1 MRARLPIGRVLT
13 SAGLLVKEKAFVKQT
28 RISIFPGLKNN
39 SRSSDD
45 GRWFAS
51 SKIHTGSAQ
60 TETELCCAAAPNI
73 SMAE

>member
-1 MRARLPIGRVLT
+1 MRVRLPIGRVLT
-13 SAGLLVKEKAFVKQT
+13 STGLLVKEKAFAKQT
-28 RISIFPGLKNN
+28 RMSVFPGLKNN
-39 SRSSDD
+39 SRLSDN

-60 TETELCCAAAPNI
+60 TEAELCCAAAPNI